1 MDPKRRRAR
10 STCVARSIAL
20 GAIVL
25 VLGACASSSSK
36 TFRDDGV
43 SVRYPSDWHA
53 TRRALTPVTSPVQV
67 LAVASYALPHGKA
80 GADGCSPKEALD
92 RLPPNGVV
100 LFGWEYD
107 RPALAGVR
115 KSDFPPRPEHFVL
128 KGPTGFE
135 CLGPSY
141 VVHFRQAG
149 RLFQIHVV
157 LGPKAGA
164 DERATALKVLDSLQV
179 SPS

>member
-1 MDPKRRRAR
+1 MLRLFA
-10 STCVARSIAL
+10 AAL
-20 GAIVL
+20 LAVL
-25 VLGACASSSSK
+25 LAAGCASSSSK
-36 TFRDDGV
+36 TFREDGV

-67 LAVASYALPHGKA
+67 LAVASYRLPRGKA

-92 RLPPNGVV
+92 RLPPNGVF

-107 RPALAGVR
+107 RPSLAGVQR
-115 KSDFPPRPEHFVL
+115 GDFPPRPDHFEL

-141 VVHFRQAG
+141 VVAFREAG
-149 RLFQIHVV
+149 CSRSMSSS
-157 LGPKAGA
+157 GRRPG
-164 DERATALKVLDSLQV
+164 RTSATALKVLDSLEV
-179 SPS
+179 SSQG

>member
-1 MDPKRRRAR
+1 MSRLLA
-10 STCVARSIAL
+10 AAL
-20 GAIVL
+20 LAGL
-25 VLGACASSSSK
+25 LSSGCASSSSK

-67 LAVASYALPHGKA
+67 LAVASYALPQGKE

-92 RLPPNGVV
+92 RLPPDGVF

-107 RPALAGVR
+107 RPSLAGVR
-115 KSDFPPRPEHFVL
+115 RSDFPARPEHFEL
-128 KGPTGFE
+128 KSRIGSSE
-135 CLGPSY
+135 CFGRGY
-141 VVHFRQAG
+141 VVTFRQAG
-149 RLFQIHVV
+149 RLFQIHLI
-157 LGPKAGA
+157 LGPKAGD
-164 DERATALKVLDSLQV
+164 DERAAALKVLDSLEV